1 MEKVDVIAVLGACTA
16 ERQAYADNLQRDLLK
31 HSSPVKV
38 LDIPALTP
46 TQDVIGELADPEAE
60 TLLKAVACIV
70 DAAHCLQDLAAEDFV
85 TTKFNNKG
93 ETVECAPR
101 ALLTATHM
109 EYASHIVLVNWE
121 SMPTHELST
130 LMGLI
135 SYMAPFAS
143 LTLAPK
149 GLVGADSLTTEAAP
163 FAGSTYSRERQ
174 QPGWVAAM
182 NNDFR
187 PHITDN
193 RISSFRYEELRPF
206 HPERLK
212 NFLDHRLG
220 TGEFGLIMRSAGFC
234 RFATRARSV
243 LQWDHVG
250 QTIAFHHMTE
260 ETGLAPESEVLV
272 LGQDLVFFGLDIR
285 HFALQRALNE
295 TLLTDA
301 ELQTNPDTWV
311 RFKDPFPVWQ
321 PTHELP

>member
-16 ERQAYADNLQRDLLK
+16 ERRAYADNLQRSLLK

-38 LDIPALTP
+38 LDIPASTP
-46 TQDVIGELADPEAE
+46 TQDVVGELADPDAE
-60 TLLKAVACIV
+60 TLLKAVVCIV
-70 DAAHCLQDLAAEDFV
+70 DAAHCLRDLAADDFV

-121 SMPTHELST
+121 SMPTHELPT

-135 SYMAPFAS
+135 SYMAPSAA
-143 LTLAPK
+143 LTLAQECDA
-149 GLVGADSLTTEAAP
+149 VDSANA
-163 FAGSTYSRERQ
+163 FAGSAYSRERQ

-182 NNDFR
+182 NNEFR

-220 TGEFGLIMRSAGFC
+220 VGEFGLVMRSAGFC

-250 QTIAFHHMTE
+250 QTIAFHHMAE
-260 ETGLAPESEVLV
+260 ETGLAPDSEVLV
-272 LGQDLVFFGLDIR
+272 LGQDLLFFGPDIH
-285 HFALQRALNE
+285 HFALQRALDE
-295 TLLTDA
+295 CLLTDE
-301 ELQTNPDTWV
+301 ELQTSPETWS
-311 RFKDPFPVWQ
+311 RFVDPFPVWQ

>member
-1 MEKVDVIAVLGACTA
+1 MEKVEVIAVLGACTA
-16 ERQAYADNLQRDLLK
+16 ERRAYADHLQRTLVKL
-31 HSSPVKV
+31 SSRVKV

-46 TQDVIGELADPEAE
+46 TQDVVGELADPDEE
-60 TLLKAVACIV
+60 TLLRAVVCIV
-70 DAAHCLQDLAAEDFV
+70 DAAHCLRDLAVEDFV

-135 SYMAPFAS
+135 SYMAPFAL
-143 LTLAPK
+143 LTLAQE
-149 GLVGADSLTTEAAP
+149 GDAVESANV
-163 FAGSTYSRERQ
+163 FAESNYSRERQ

-182 NNDFR
+182 NNEFR

-206 HPERLK
+206 HPQRLK

-220 TGEFGLIMRSAGFC
+220 IGEFGLIMRSAGFC

-250 QTIAFHHMTE
+250 QTIAFHHVSDE
-260 ETGLAPESEVLV
+260 SGSADESEVLV
-272 LGQDLVFFGLDIR
+272 LGQDLLFFGLDVH
-285 HFALQRALNE
+285 HFALQRALDE
-295 TLLTDA
+295 CLLTDE
-301 ELQTNPDTWV
+301 ELQTSPETWSGFV
-311 RFKDPFPVWQ
+311 DPFPVWQ